1 MDEKPEEHTE
11 QVSSVSQTSKEERV
25 GVEVEDAEKGQEKS
39 QKVVSHDA
47 DEAMKA
53 FAEGGPIEL
62 TAEDNK
68 RLLKII
74 DWHLMPMMCVV
85 YGLNYLDSKSLLLRG
100 CRYIARC
107 CWC

>member
-11 QVSSVSQTSKEERV
+11 HVSVSQTSREERV
-25 GVEVEDAEKGQEKS
+25 GVEVEDAEEGHEKS

-85 YGLNYLDSKSLLLRG
+85 YGLNYLDSKSLSPSG
-100 CRYIARC
+100 WHMSC